1 MLMRSFN
8 VKSGNGLLPHLAT
21 PCHIT
26 PAFNPG
32 KSMPKCPRIE
42 FKAMWDTG
50 AAKTVITPR
59 VIEALGL
66 QPMKRIGPIFLQGV
80 DSVEKSAAYEINL
93 SLPSRITIHELTV
106 VSKDPGD
113 MAWWN
118 VIIGMDVIT
127 QGDFSITNKNGKTE
141 WSFSVPA

>member
-1 MLMRSFN
+1 
-8 VKSGNGLLPHLAT
+8 
-21 PCHIT
+21 
-26 PAFNPG
+26 
-32 KSMPKCPRIE
+32 
-42 FKAMWDTG
+42 
-50 AAKTVITPR
+50 
-59 VIEALGL
+59 
-66 QPMKRIGPIFLQGV
+66 MKRIGPIFLQGV

-93 SLPSRITIHELTV
+93 SLPSHITIHELTV

-141 WSFSVPA
+141 WSFSIPTAV